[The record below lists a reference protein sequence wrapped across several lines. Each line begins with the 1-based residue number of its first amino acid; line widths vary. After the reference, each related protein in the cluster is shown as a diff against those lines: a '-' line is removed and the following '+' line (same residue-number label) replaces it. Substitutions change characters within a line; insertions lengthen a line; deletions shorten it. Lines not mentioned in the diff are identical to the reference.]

1 MSRRDQGPGSDTKS
15 TVEGRYRSWRQENPA
30 PASESALSF
39 RDGLPVPELSEETG
53 RVVFTAIGVGIGLLL
68 LVLAALAFHTS
79 GWWANEGRDGAQ
91 VGYFLVGCFLT
102 VAGLGGI
109 IASYNHN
116 YRVMTREGGD
126 H

>member
-1 MSRRDQGPGSDTKS
+1 MSRRDRGAGADTDTTVKS
-15 TVEGRYRSWRQENPA
+15 RYRSWRSDNPA

-39 RDGLPVPELSEETG
+39 RDGLPLPELSPETG
-53 RVVFTAIGVGIGLLL
+53 RVVFTAVGVGIGLLL
-68 LVLAALAFHTS
+68 LLLAVLAFRTA
-79 GWWANEGRDGAQ
+79 GWWDAVGRDGAQ

-109 IASYNHN
+109 VSSYNHN
-116 YRVMTREGGD
+116 YRVMTRPGGD